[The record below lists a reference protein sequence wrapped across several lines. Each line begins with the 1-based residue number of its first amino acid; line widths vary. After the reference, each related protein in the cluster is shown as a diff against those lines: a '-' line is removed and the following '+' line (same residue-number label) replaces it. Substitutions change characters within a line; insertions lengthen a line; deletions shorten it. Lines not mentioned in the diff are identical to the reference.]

1 MLCNQF
7 DIFKIQFLLLLFM
20 SCFDRIWKNLP
31 LKKNFKT
38 ELYAS
43 LRVNIVLGDFL
54 MINYSESSCIVN
66 TVQNIK
72 SFFFSFECLPSKL
85 LI

>member
-20 SCFDRIWKNLP
+20 NFFDRIWKNLP

-43 LRVNIVLGDFL
+43 LRVNIALGNFL

>member
-1 MLCNQF
+1 MNF
-7 DIFKIQFLLLLFM
+7 
-20 SCFDRIWKNLP
+20 FDRIWKNLY
-31 LKKNFKT
+31 LKKNLKT

-43 LRVNIVLGDFL
+43 LRVNIALGNFL

-72 SFFFSFECLPSKL
+72 LFFFSFECLPSKL